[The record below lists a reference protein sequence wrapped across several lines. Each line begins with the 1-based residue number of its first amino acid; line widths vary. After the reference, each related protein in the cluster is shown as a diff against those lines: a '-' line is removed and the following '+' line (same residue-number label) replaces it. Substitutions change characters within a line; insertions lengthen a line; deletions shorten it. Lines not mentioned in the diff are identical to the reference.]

1 MRSTELFRSCV
12 NEHVAAAAM
21 ACIGGA
27 LQKRVA
33 VAARRAG
40 LTPGAYIVRLVAEY
54 DRKASPNRRNSLEME
69 MFRQDMPILA
79 GLRQVVESG
88 LEDARDADA
97 SHAEDGDLAA
107 KAEAYLRDARAAFMR
122 MGTTP
127 KSLYT

>member
-1 MRSTELFRSCV
+1 MRSTELFRSCA

-27 LQKRVA
+27 LEKRVA
-33 VAARRAG
+33 IAARRTG

-54 DRKASPNRRNSLEME
+54 DRKASPTRRNILERG

-79 GLRQVVESG
+79 GLRHVVELG
-88 LEDARDADA
+88 LEDASDAEA
-97 SHAEDGDLAA
+97 SHGEDGDLAD

-122 MGTTP
+122 IGTTP